1 MSEFRDG
8 IKLKTTA
15 PSTALLKLL
24 RKWYPNQS
32 LSELRARV
40 QNQDYIY
47 LTDQEKFWRDGGR
60 KLAKYLKELERAG
73 FETELYREQ
82 RSDRGPQS
90 GWVTEP
96 LSREVFYNGLQMDRE
111 IERQVLID
119 IEQETEG
126 FVSRE
131 AMDLIEEEL
140 REQDGDD
147 GV

>member
-15 PSTALLKLL
+15 PSAALLKLL

-40 QNQDYIY
+40 QNQEYIY
-47 LTDQEKFWRDGGR
+47 LTDQEKSWIDGDR
-60 KLAKYLKELERAG
+60 KMAKFLKELERAG
-73 FETELYREQ
+73 FEAELYRE
-82 RSDRGPQS
+82 RRDDRGPQS

-126 FVSRE
+126 FVTPA
-131 AMDLIEEEL
+131 AMADIEEEL
-140 REQDGDD
+140 RNQDEED
-147 GV
+147 

>member
-1 MSEFRDG
+1 MIEFRDG

-15 PSTALLKLL
+15 PSAALLKLL

-40 QNQDYIY
+40 QNRDYIY
-47 LTDQEKFWRDGGR
+47 LTDQEKSWIVGDR
-60 KLAKYLKELERAG
+60 KMAKFLKELERAG
-73 FETELYREQ
+73 FETELYRE
-82 RSDRGPQS
+82 RRDNRGPQS

-126 FVSRE
+126 FVTPA
-131 AMDLIEEEL
+131 AMADIEEEL
-140 REQDGDD
+140 RNQDEED
-147 GV
+147 

>member
-15 PSTALLKLL
+15 PSAALLKLL

-40 QNQDYIY
+40 QNQEYIY
-47 LTDQEKFWRDGGR
+47 LTDQEKSWIDGDR
-60 KLAKYLKELERAG
+60 KMAKFLKELERAG
-73 FETELYREQ
+73 FEAELYRE
-82 RSDRGPQS
+82 RWDDRGPQS

-119 IEQETEG
+119 IERETAG

-140 REQDGDD
+140 REQDEES
-147 GV
+147 

>member
-15 PSTALLKLL
+15 PSAALLKLL

-40 QNQDYIY
+40 QNQEYIY
-47 LTDQEKFWRDGGR
+47 LTDQEKSWIDGDR
-60 KLAKYLKELERAG
+60 KMAKFLKELERAG
-73 FETELYREQ
+73 FEAELYRE
-82 RSDRGPQS
+82 RRGPQS

-119 IEQETEG
+119 IERETAG

-140 REQDGDD
+140 REQDEES
-147 GV
+147 

>member
-1 MSEFRDG
+1 MIEFRDG

-15 PSTALLKLL
+15 PSAALLKLI

-40 QNQDYIY
+40 QNQEYIY
-47 LTDQEKFWRDGGR
+47 LTDQEKSWIDGDR
-60 KLAKYLKELERAG
+60 KMAKFLKELERAG
-73 FETELYREQ
+73 FEAELYRE
-82 RSDRGPQS
+82 RRDDRGQQS
-90 GWVTEP
+90 SWVTEP

-131 AMDLIEEEL
+131 TMDLIEEEL
-140 REQDGDD
+140 REQDGEN
-147 GV
+147 

>member
-1 MSEFRDG
+1 MIEFRDG

-15 PSTALLKLL
+15 PSAALLKLL

-40 QNQDYIY
+40 QNQEYIY
-47 LTDQEKFWRDGGR
+47 LTDQEKSWIDGDR
-60 KLAKYLKELERAG
+60 KMAKFLKELERAG
-73 FETELYREQ
+73 FEAELYRE
-82 RSDRGPQS
+82 RRDDRDTQS

-126 FVSRE
+126 FVSPE
-131 AMDLIEEEL
+131 AMADIEEEL
-140 REQDGDD
+140 RKQDEED
-147 GV
+147 

>member
-15 PSTALLKLL
+15 SSAALLKLL

-40 QNQDYIY
+40 QNHDYIY
-47 LTDQEKFWRDGGR
+47 LTDQEASWITGDR
-60 KLAKYLKELERAG
+60 KLAKFLKELERAG
-73 FETELYREQ
+73 FETELYRE
-82 RSDRGPQS
+82 RRDNRGPHS

-96 LSREVFYNGLQMDRE
+96 LSRE

-126 FVSRE
+126 FVSGE

-147 GV
+147 GI

>member
-47 LTDQEKFWRDGGR
+47 LTDQEKSWRDGDR

-73 FETELYREQ
+73 FEAELYRE
-82 RSDRGPQS
+82 RRDDRGPQR
-90 GWVTEP
+90 GWIAGP

-140 REQDGDD
+140 REQDGDG

>member
-8 IKLKTTA
+8 IKLKTT
-15 PSTALLKLL
+15 TAGTSLLKLL

-32 LSELRARV
+32 LSELRAKV
-40 QNQDYIY
+40 QSHEYIY
-47 LTDQEKFWRDGGR
+47 LTDQEKSWMDGDR
-60 KLAKYLKELERAG
+60 KMAKFLKELERAG
-73 FETELYREQ
+73 FETELYRE
-82 RSDRGPQS
+82 RRDDRDPQNL
-90 GWVTEP
+90 WIAEP
-96 LSREVFYNGLQMDRE
+96 LSREVFRNGLQMDRE

-140 REQDGDD
+140 REQDEES
-147 GV
+147 

>member
-15 PSTALLKLL
+15 PSAALLKLL

-40 QNQDYIY
+40 QNRDYIY
-47 LTDQEKFWRDGGR
+47 LTDQEKSWIVGDR
-60 KLAKYLKELERAG
+60 KMAKFLKELERAG
-73 FETELYREQ
+73 FETELYRE
-82 RSDRGPQS
+82 RRDNRGPQS

-126 FVSRE
+126 FVTPA
-131 AMDLIEEEL
+131 AMADIEEEL
-140 REQDGDD
+140 RNQDEED
-147 GV
+147 

>member
-1 MSEFRDG
+1 MIEFRDG

-15 PSTALLKLL
+15 PSAALLKLL

-40 QNQDYIY
+40 QNQEYIY
-47 LTDQEKFWRDGGR
+47 LTDQEKSWIDGDR
-60 KLAKYLKELERAG
+60 KMAKFLKELERAG
-73 FETELYREQ
+73 FEAELYRE
-82 RSDRGPQS
+82 RRDDRDPQS

-126 FVSRE
+126 FVTPA
-131 AMDLIEEEL
+131 AMADIEEEL
-140 REQDGDD
+140 RNQDEED
-147 GV
+147 

>member
-1 MSEFRDG
+1 MIEFRDG

-15 PSTALLKLL
+15 PSAALLKLL

-40 QNQDYIY
+40 QNRDYIY
-47 LTDQEKFWRDGGR
+47 LTDQEKSWIVGDR
-60 KLAKYLKELERAG
+60 KMAKFLKELERAG
-73 FETELYREQ
+73 FETELYRE
-82 RSDRGPQS
+82 RRDNRGPQS

-111 IERQVLID
+111 VERQVLID

-126 FVSRE
+126 FVTPA
-131 AMDLIEEEL
+131 AMADIEEEL
-140 REQDGDD
+140 RNQDEED
-147 GV
+147 

>member
-1 MSEFRDG
+1 MIEFRDG

-15 PSTALLKLL
+15 PSAALLKLI

-40 QNQDYIY
+40 QNQEYIY
-47 LTDQEKFWRDGGR
+47 LTDQEKSWIDGDR
-60 KLAKYLKELERAG
+60 KMAKFLKELERAG
-73 FETELYREQ
+73 FEAELYRERRDDQ
-82 RSDRGPQS
+82 GQQS
-90 GWVTEP
+90 SWVTEP

-131 AMDLIEEEL
+131 TMDLIEEEL
-140 REQDGDD
+140 REQDGEN
-147 GV
+147 